1 MEGNLDKYFSK
12 TRPEGHVGEG
22 SGEAEAQVEEILTG
36 LGVPWSR
43 RPAGDIWEIESDVGD
58 VMIGLNDDDSML
70 SIWSLIHPLDAKKM
84 KKEANYF
91 AYLLR
96 VNDSTQGSCFA
107 IADVGDTP
115 WIWVIARQS
124 FAGVNAESL
133 SVALTDVFQSLKIYQ
148 GDESG

>member
-1 MEGNLDKYFSK
+1 MEGHLDQYFSK
-12 TRPEGHVGEG
+12 TRPEDPSGDGHGA
-22 SGEAEAQVEEILTG
+22 AEAQVEEILSG

-70 SIWSLIHPLDAKKM
+70 SIWSPIHPLDPKKL
-84 KKEANYF
+84 KKDAGYF

-107 IADVGDTP
+107 IADIGDTP

-133 SVALTDVFQSLKIYQ
+133 SVALTDVFASLKIYQ
-148 GDESG
+148 SDES